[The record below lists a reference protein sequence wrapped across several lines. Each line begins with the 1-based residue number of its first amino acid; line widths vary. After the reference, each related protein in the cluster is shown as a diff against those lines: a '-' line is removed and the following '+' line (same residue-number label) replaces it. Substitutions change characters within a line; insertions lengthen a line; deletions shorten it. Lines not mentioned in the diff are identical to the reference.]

1 MKALISTLLL
11 FTAVFLGKSQETE
24 ENRFQQSEN
33 AATGTANTGSAIGGV
48 GGEQEAGPG
57 NPPGDEEIPIDD
69 YLPILAI
76 TASAIMVYHYKIKN
90 HKMVK

>member
-1 MKALISTLLL
+1 MKKLISTLFL
-11 FTAVFLGKSQETE
+11 FMVIFWGAAQETE

-48 GGEQEAGPG
+48 GGEQEAGPD

-76 TASAIMVYHYKIKN
+76 TASAIMVYHYKTKYG
-90 HKMVK
+90 KLAK

>member
-1 MKALISTLLL
+1 MKAVISSLFLLL
-11 FTAVFLGKSQETE
+11 TMFLVKAQDTE

-33 AATGTANTGSAIGGV
+33 AATGTSNGGSALGGV

-69 YLPILAI
+69 YLPVLAI
-76 TASAIMVYHYKIKN
+76 SASVIMVYQYKMKN
-90 HKMVK
+90 RKIVK

>member
-1 MKALISTLLL
+1 MKAVISSLFLLL
-11 FTAVFLGKSQETE
+11 TMFLVKAQDTE

-33 AATGTANTGSAIGGV
+33 AATGSGSAIGGV
-48 GGEQEAGPG
+48 GGEQIEEGPG

-76 TASAIMVYHYKIKN
+76 AASGIMVYHYKMKN
-90 HKMVK
+90 RKINF

>member
-1 MKALISTLLL
+1 MKAVISSLFLLL
-11 FTAVFLGKSQETE
+11 TMFLVKAQETE

-76 TASAIMVYHYKIKN
+76 TASAIMVYHYKTKYG
-90 HKMVK
+90 KLAK

>member
-1 MKALISTLLL
+1 MKALIVSLL
-11 FTAVFLGKSQETE
+11 FFFSLTFFNAQETE

-33 AATGTANTGSAIGGV
+33 AATGSGSAIGGV
-48 GGEQEAGPG
+48 GGEQDANTG

-76 TASAIMVYHYKIKN
+76 AASGIMVYHYKMKN
-90 HKMVK
+90 RKIVK

>member
-33 AATGTANTGSAIGGV
+33 AATGSGSAIGGV
-48 GGEQEAGPG
+48 GGEQDANTG

-76 TASAIMVYHYKIKN
+76 AASGIMVYHYKMKN
-90 HKMVK
+90 RKIVK

>member
-1 MKALISTLLL
+1 MKALISSLFLLL
-11 FTAVFLGKSQETE
+11 TMFLVKAQETE

-33 AATGTANTGSAIGGV
+33 VATGTTNGGSALGGV
-48 GGEQEAGPG
+48 GGEQDAAG

-69 YLPILAI
+69 YLPVLAI

-90 HKMVK
+90 RKIVK

>member
-11 FTAVFLGKSQETE
+11 FTAVLLGKSQETE

-33 AATGTANTGSAIGGV
+33 AATGTSGGGSALGGV

-57 NPPGDEEIPIDD
+57 NPLGDEEIPIDD

-76 TASAIMVYHYKIKN
+76 SASAIMVYHYKLKN
-90 HKMVK
+90 HKTVK